1 MIKFFSPIIILISLL
16 CCSFIK
22 TDSKDDDDEAMG
34 PLSKFNFNTLYAS
47 DKTIIGPSCIPL
59 TSKNIEANPYH
70 YSLVSRK
77 GAEVRRGIGKPIIVE
92 HPPLLCPMDSPSDC
106 TFNVEKSLSLTITS
120 SVSVNVGKSSTLA
133 SSVGKTITR
142 GQSNMFSRAIGKSIE
157 KPTMEQYNKSHVDK
171 ELLYVIA
178 TLREFRSMLLGAEIH
193 IHTDHKNI
201 LNVGDSSDLDE
212 PKKAKK
218 KIKQK
223 KNESSGESSDE
234 EINPPP
240 KINKLNNNN
249 NNNAKK
255 ASR

>member
-1 MIKFFSPIIILISLL
+1 LKNLQKNKMIKFLSPIVIFIGLL
-16 CCSFIK
+16 CCSFIE

-120 SVSVNVGKSSTLA
+120 SVSVNIGKSSTLA

-157 KPTMEQYNKSHVDK
+157 KSLTNS
-171 ELLYVIA
+171 I
-178 TLREFRSMLLGAEIH
+178 
-193 IHTDHKNI
+193 TD
-201 LNVGDSSDLDE
+201 
-212 PKKAKK
+212 
-218 KIKQK
+218 
-223 KNESSGESSDE
+223 SDE
-234 EINPPP
+234 ESVSDTLTKDISESHE
-240 KINKLNNNN
+240 KSSGILKLN
-249 NNNAKK
+249 
-255 ASR
+255 S